1 MKHAIIV
8 AHPNP
13 RSLSAQIAG
22 AYAAA
27 VAGLK
32 QEALVRDLYQLGF
45 DPRLRTEETSGPNGP
60 TAAEDVVSERALLA
74 DTDVFAF
81 IYPLWFNA
89 PPAMLKGYVDRVF
102 SMGFGFAPDFSG
114 GNQALLDGKR
124 LISFTTS
131 GAPDAWVKETGAVAT
146 LTAGFDHHVAAVCGL
161 TLVDHVNFGGI
172 VPGITEEAVEDI
184 LAKVRASVS
193 RAFDPA
199 ANVIA

>member
-1 MKHAIIV
+1 MKHVVIV

-13 RSLSAQIAG
+13 RSLSAQIAA

-27 VAGLK
+27 AAGLK
-32 QEALVRDLYQLGF
+32 QETLVRDLYRLGF
-45 DPRLRTEETSGPNGP
+45 DPCLRAAETSGPNGP
-60 TAAEDVVSERALLA
+60 TAGEDVVRERALLA
-74 DTDVFAF
+74 DADVFAF

-89 PPAMLKGYVDRVF
+89 PPAMMKGYVDRVF

-114 GNQALLDGKR
+114 GNQTLLDGKR

-131 GAPDAWVKETGAVAT
+131 GAPDAWIKETGAVAM
-146 LTAGFDHHVAAVCGL
+146 LAAGFDHHVAAVCGL
-161 TLVDHVNFGGI
+161 TLVDHVNFGGV

-184 LAKVRASVS
+184 LVQVRASVS

-199 ANVIA
+199 ANIIA